1 MVAESHYKA
10 VRDIAVWHI
19 DVIIN
24 GRQIHDKDIRLRALI
39 GMKADVFVLYYY
51 CQGKTLKTLAHW
63 FQHVYRTVIVV
74 YIVSKDVSRTA
85 QRAAY
90 GLQRIISRA

>member
-1 MVAESHYKA
+1 
-10 VRDIAVWHI
+10 
-19 DVIIN
+19 
-24 GRQIHDKDIRLRALI
+24 
-39 GMKADVFVLYYY
+39 MKADVFVLYYY

-85 QRAAY
+85 QRLPMVYSGLSLVHEILAAVVTVMV
-90 GLQRIISRA
+90 GFLADEEVEEQ